1 MISVSM
7 SPKPIELIK
16 PYYKSL
22 QPHGKT
28 IGPKVALTV
37 HASCNQVKVYKT
49 KRKNV
54 KNGIT

>member
-22 QPHGKT
+22 QPYKKR

-37 HASCNQVKVYKT
+37 DASCNQVKVYKK

-54 KNGIT
+54 KK

>member
-22 QPHGKT
+22 QPYKKR

-37 HASCNQVKVYKT
+37 DASCNQVKVYKK

-54 KNGIT
+54 RNGIT